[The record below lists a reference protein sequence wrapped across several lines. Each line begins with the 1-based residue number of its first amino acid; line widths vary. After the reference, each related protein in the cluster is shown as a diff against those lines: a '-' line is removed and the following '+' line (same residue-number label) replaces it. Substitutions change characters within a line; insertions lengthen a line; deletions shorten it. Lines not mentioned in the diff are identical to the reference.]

1 MSNPR
6 YISLWFPYFGAERVQ
21 RIFKFEK
28 KHKLAIIENNGNTQ
42 TLSSVSFGAHN
53 SGLNIGQPL
62 QDAKAICPE
71 LMTRV
76 RSVKCELTFL
86 HALCRWY
93 TQFTPWVAADNYD
106 GVILNIKGCAHLFG
120 GEEGMLDLI
129 VSRTE
134 TFGLTVTSG
143 VADTV
148 GGAWALARFTAK
160 PTESYL
166 KSNSID
172 QEARATRSRA
182 TKKIQ
187 IDDTKQQVTQLLKN
201 NAIRIAPAGNTYN
214 SLAKLPIASLRIENK
229 IVTKL
234 NQLGLKSVKDLLK
247 QPRAPL
253 ARRFGPKLIARL
265 DQALGH
271 VPETISPITEKK
283 HFGVRINFPEPIGLI
298 EDIKNA
304 IEKLLIRLCLSLI
317 HI

>member
-1 MSNPR
+1 
-6 YISLWFPYFGAERVQ
+6 
-21 RIFKFEK
+21 
-28 KHKLAIIENNGNTQ
+28 
-42 TLSSVSFGAHN
+42 
-53 SGLNIGQPL
+53 
-62 QDAKAICPE
+62 
-71 LMTRV
+71 MTRV
-76 RSVKCELTFL
+76 RSVKCELSFL
-86 HALCRWY
+86 RALCRWY

-148 GGAWALARFTAK
+148 GGAWALARFTPK

-187 IDDTKQQVTQLLKN
+187 IDDPKQQVTQLLKN

-229 IVTKL
+229 IVSHSSF
-234 NQLGLKSVKDLLK
+234 QLPS
-247 QPRAPL
+247 L
-253 ARRFGPKLIARL
+253 ALACAMS
-265 DQALGH
+265 QS
-271 VPETISPITEKK
+271 ISP
-283 HFGVRINFPEPIGLI
+283 V
-298 EDIKNA
+298 A
-304 IEKLLIRLCLSLI
+304 CLSFILASSSSSFLFSLCSCTAVSDWTCL
-317 HI
+317 